1 MTTAD
6 GHCDQIGRGARG
18 WQGFTRDEKIRG
30 SEKDHGVHLI
40 KSGTDFRDLTEASL
54 TLQDTPEG
62 SIRRKVIV
70 SLTGKHHEIT
80 PTSET
85 SPEIEDLVD
94 SLLSTVSKTL
104 SKPVCF
110 SLTPLD
116 VRSEH
121 VRTSESAVGDF
132 VADILLHSYAE
143 LLGDKKQQKE
153 QSGAEAGEASA
164 RAADACIICGGTLRG
179 DSVYQPGKITLGD
192 VLEILPFDDPVSQG
206 HFVWDSKHLV

>member
-1 MTTAD
+1 M
-6 GHCDQIGRGARG
+6 
-18 WQGFTRDEKIRG
+18 
-30 SEKDHGVHLI
+30 HLI
-40 KSGTDFRDLTEASL
+40 KSGTDFRDLSEASL

-62 SIRRKVIV
+62 SVRRKVIT

-80 PTSET
+80 PASET

-143 LLGDKKQQKE
+143 LLTDKQQ
-153 QSGAEAGEASA
+153 QSTTDSASA

-192 VLEILPFDDPVSQG
+192 ILEILPFDDPVSRG
-206 HFVWDSKHLV
+206 HRRCFRR